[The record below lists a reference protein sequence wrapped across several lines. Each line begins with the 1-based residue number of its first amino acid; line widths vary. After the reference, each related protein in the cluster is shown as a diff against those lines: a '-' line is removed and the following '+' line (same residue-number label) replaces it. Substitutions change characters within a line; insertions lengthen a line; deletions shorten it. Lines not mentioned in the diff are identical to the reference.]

1 MWMLPLKGVLSAP
14 PHVADGRAYLPV
26 EGERL
31 VAVDTLSGLELWT
44 APVGTRLEPAAGD
57 GLVFVAGAEELLAL
71 RDTDGS
77 PVWRLSLQEP
87 LATPPV
93 WANGWLVTTVKSGT
107 VTAYRGSDGS
117 QVWQHDTGSSARARP
132 TLAADRLYV
141 PTEDGRLTAL
151 LVETGETVWERQF
164 DGMPSEVLAAEPR
177 LYVGST
183 DNFFYC
189 LNAASGQV
197 IWRWRTGGDIV
208 GLPAAD
214 DQKVYFVSLDNV
226 LRALDRSNGAERW
239 HQGLPLRPDAGPVL
253 AADVVLVSGIAP
265 TVYSFLR
272 ENGAS
277 AGTIGEKTGELAAPP
292 RVVPGPVLPAVL
304 VASRDIAKGVQVRA
318 FVRRVDPAAETIRP
332 LPNAVPV
339 GKTSPDVPPEPAPT
353 KPVR

>member
-1 MWMLPLKGVLSAP
+1 V
-14 PHVADGRAYLPV
+14 VDGRAYFPV

-31 VAVDTLSGLELWT
+31 VAIDALPGRELWS

-57 GLVFVAGAEELLAL
+57 GLVFVADAEELLAL

-77 PVWRLSLQEP
+77 PVWRRSLQAQ

-93 WANGWLVTTVKSGT
+93 WTNGWLITTVASGT

-117 QVWQHDTGSSARARP
+117 QVWQRDTGSSASARP
-132 TLAADRLYV
+132 TVVADRLYV

-151 LVETGETVWERQF
+151 LVETGETVWARQF
-164 DGMPSEVLAAEPR
+164 DGALSGVLAVGTR
-177 LYVGST
+177 LYAGST

-189 LNAASGQV
+189 LNAGGGQV
-197 IWRWRTGGDIV
+197 LWRWRTGGDIV
-208 GLPAAD
+208 GLPAVD

-226 LRALDRSNGAERW
+226 LRALDRTNGAERW
-239 HQGLPLRPDAGPVL
+239 HQGLSLRPDAGPVL
-253 AADVVLVSGIAP
+253 VADVVLVSGIAP
-265 TVYSFLR
+265 TVYSFFR

-292 RVVPGPVLPAVL
+292 RVVPGPVLPSVL

-318 FVRRVDPAAETIRP
+318 FVRRVDPAAEAIRP

-339 GKTSPDVPPEPAPT
+339 GKTAPDTPPGPAGAAPA
-353 KPVR
+353 K